1 MKLSRLAYIKC
12 LFLLPRVGE
21 GGCLQIQISI
31 VIQSSNPL
39 LGKKIYLWTS
49 ERIFSF
55 PVRLLEYIRANKAHP
70 WDGVP
75 IVLGKRASHPFRSR
89 GKSSSSANR
98 MYSGFSNIPM
108 ILGLIWSI
116 RSRPVCHSVDHSAP
130 SIRVPLPSP
139 NNDSSQHSVPDWNRW
154 DRIYLF
160 PTITM
165 FPEVVETL
173 RTFWGPRNPK

>member
-1 MKLSRLAYIKC
+1 MPIPPPKSGGRGG
-12 LFLLPRVGE
+12 R

-55 PVRLLEYIRANKAHP
+55 PVRLLEYIRANKAPP

-130 SIRVPLPSP
+130 SIRVPMPCP
-139 NNDSSQHSVPDWNRW
+139 NNDRSQHPVPRLEQVGQDLSFSYFHNVPRSGRDFSV
-154 DRIYLF
+154 LQGAK
-160 PTITM
+160 
-165 FPEVVETL
+165 ES
-173 RTFWGPRNPK
+173 